1 MRLASPPASQ
11 PEERE
16 ALSHFPP
23 RSLPH
28 LVAQRDVLLSY
39 AEANPVRH
47 PLARHC
53 WRQRAPETQEQS
65 GAGAC
70 RATHTRS
77 MRQTPPPEPCF
88 SACLPTGLP
97 RPTWPPLQVSVLSG
111 ICLCYLLMQTFA
123 IPGTLGLSI
132 LCGALYGVK
141 WGWLLV
147 AGALPG
153 VGAGEGQRLHAPG
166 CMV

>member
-1 MRLASPPASQ
+1 MLQALDSSARALLTYLAAYLMRSICSPP
-11 PEERE
+11 
-16 ALSHFPP
+16 
-23 RSLPH
+23 
-28 LVAQRDVLLSY
+28 
-39 AEANPVRH
+39 
-47 PLARHC
+47 
-53 WRQRAPETQEQS
+53 
-65 GAGAC
+65 
-70 RATHTRS
+70 
-77 MRQTPPPEPCF
+77 
-88 SACLPTGLP
+88 
-97 RPTWPPLQVSVLSG
+97 QVSVLSG

-153 VGAGEGQRLHAPG
+153 VGAGEVQRLYAPG